1 MKSELFT
8 KANPS
13 GQRPTK
19 VTKPGNPHTLA
30 SRFMSGSSKLT
41 YRGIIPPLITPLS
54 GADALD
60 ETGLERL
67 IDHLCNG
74 GVNGLFILGTTG
86 EAPSLSHRLRRRM
99 IELTCTFTKGRLP
112 VLVGIT
118 DTAFI
123 ESVELANHAAKC
135 GADAVVVAPPYY
147 LPPGQP
153 ELLEYLKALIA
164 ELPLPCMLYNM
175 PPLTKVE
182 IGTEVVEQL
191 LDHDGI
197 VGLKDSSGDMSYFH
211 RIENLAH
218 STGNWSVLMG
228 PELLMMDSVLSGGD
242 GGVTGGAN
250 LFPRFFS
257 YAYRAAEKGDIE
269 TVKLIQE
276 TMIHLQK
283 LYSIGK
289 HASAGIKGIKCA
301 LEILGVSTARMAEPF
316 RAFDLPEK
324 QAVTSLLD
332 ELRKDPLLTDDFDA
346 LESDS

>member
-1 MKSELFT
+1 
-8 KANPS
+8 
-13 GQRPTK
+13 
-19 VTKPGNPHTLA
+19 
-30 SRFMSGSSKLT
+30 MSNSDKRI

-54 GADALD
+54 GADDLD

-67 IDHLCNG
+67 IDHLCEG
-74 GVNGLFILGTTG
+74 GVHGLFILGTTG

-99 IELTCTFTKGRLP
+99 IELSCACAKGRLP

-153 ELLEYLKALIA
+153 ELLEYLKDLIA

-182 IGTEVVEQL
+182 IGIEVVEQL
-191 LDHDGI
+191 LDHKGI

-211 RIENLAH
+211 HVKNLAR

-228 PELLMMDSVLSGGD
+228 SELLMMDSVLSGSD

-257 YAYRAAEKGDIE
+257 NAFRAAETGDLE
-269 TVKLIQE
+269 AVHQMQE

-301 LEILGVSTARMAEPF
+301 LEFFGVSSARMAEPF
-316 RAFDLPEK
+316 RAFNEPEK
-324 QAVTSLLD
+324 QAVISLMG
-332 ELRKDPLLTDDFDA
+332 ELREDPLLAGDFGA
-346 LESDS
+346 LDSGA